1 MVSLRQSYQ
10 PYWKR
15 LDPPGERVSFLVLV
29 TRVPEKQAEQV
40 PSVLPTL
47 FKIDRADLKK
57 GSFARP
63 AESDVLNVGRR
74 TSWAVSEMIGCHGL
88 NVRKMSTKNIVY
100 LSCLII
106 EITVFHHHFTPS
118 APACIN
124 YYHSIRKLLTWKM
137 NTSLII
143 GSSCSLQFPKYI

>member
-1 MVSLRQSYQ
+1 M
-10 PYWKR
+10 
-15 LDPPGERVSFLVLV
+15 LV

-74 TSWAVSEMIGCHGL
+74 TS
-88 NVRKMSTKNIVY
+88 
-100 LSCLII
+100 
-106 EITVFHHHFTPS
+106 
-118 APACIN
+118 
-124 YYHSIRKLLTWKM
+124 
-137 NTSLII
+137 
-143 GSSCSLQFPKYI
+143 